1 MKNWSVAQL
10 NKEAAQSLAKDF
22 SLPPVAAMLLQIR
35 GVEQPEE
42 VMQFLGDDA
51 DFSDPFLMADMDK
64 AVGRI
69 ERAIEQF
76 EKICVYGDYDADGV
90 TSTALLYSY
99 LEGRGADVSYYI
111 PSRESEGYGMNM
123 AAVEKMHE
131 QGVQLIITVDN
142 GISAVNEIAYANT
155 LGIDTVV
162 TDHHKP
168 PEALPDACALLDPHR
183 LDCESPCK
191 ELCGVGVAFK
201 LVMALED
208 GDLDVD
214 ELLFQ
219 YADLAALGTI
229 GDVVPLTG
237 ENRIFVKHGLSL
249 LRDSSREGICAM
261 LEEAAIIPSKLSAG
275 KVAFTLVPRINAC
288 GRLALS
294 QKSVQLL
301 LTNDSERARETAREL
316 GRDNAERQQ
325 IERDILKI
333 IEEEMTRSPAVRR
346 DRVIVVDGEGWHP
359 GVIGI
364 VAARIKELYGKPA
377 LVLSRDGD
385 IAKGSGRSIKGF
397 SLIDAIAA
405 CSEYLTY
412 FGGHPMAAGLT
423 MPSNQIGAFRQA
435 INEYAKNQ
443 GEMPQPTL
451 DIDLKLNPAFL
462 SADIV
467 SQTGLL
473 EPYGAGNPS
482 PLFGLYNMVLKAVKP
497 VGANKHLRL
506 TFSRG
511 ETSVTAMRFSC
522 TPEEFPYKPGDV
534 LDLAVTTDLN
544 EYNGTVSL
552 SVIIRDM
559 KLSTADNGKMI
570 ADGCLFEALIRGES
584 LTQQQREYIRPV
596 REEFAYVYRFLKTV
610 QTWGYG
616 LDVLCCRLQSE
627 SIHYGKLLVVL
638 TAMREL
644 SLIEFEEGAD
654 TACHISVLPAGGKV
668 DLSAAPIIMR
678 IDEMQ

>member
-10 NKEAAQSLAKDF
+10 NKEAAQSLAKEF
-22 SLPPVAAMLLQIR
+22 SLPPVTAMLLQIR
-35 GVEQPEE
+35 GMEQPEE

-51 DFSDPFLMADMDK
+51 EFSDPFLMADMEK
-64 AVGRI
+64 AVERI

-131 QGVQLIITVDN
+131 QDVQLIITVDN
-142 GISAVNEIAYANT
+142 GISAVNEIAYAKS

-168 PEALPDACALLDPHR
+168 PENLPDCCALVDPHR
-183 LDCESPCK
+183 IDCESPCK

-201 LVMALED
+201 LIMALED
-208 GDLDVD
+208 DELDVD
-214 ELLFQ
+214 ELLYQ

-229 GDVVPLTG
+229 GDIVPLTG
-237 ENRIFVKHGLSL
+237 ENRIFVKCGLSL
-249 LRDSSREGICAM
+249 LRDSNREGIRAM
-261 LEEAAIIPSKLSAG
+261 LEEASITPSKLTAG
-275 KVAFTLVPRINAC
+275 RVAFTLVPRINAC
-288 GRLALS
+288 GRLASS

-301 LTNDSERARETAREL
+301 LTNDREQAQEGAHKL
-316 GRDNAERQQ
+316 GIDNAQRQQ
-325 IERDILKI
+325 IERDILKT
-333 IEEEMTRSPAVRR
+333 IEEKITQNHAIRR
-346 DRVIVVDGEGWHP
+346 DRVIVVDGEGLNP

-385 IAKGSGRSIKGF
+385 TTKGSGRSIKGF
-397 SLIDAIAA
+397 SLIDAVAA
-405 CSEYLTY
+405 CAQHLTY

-423 MPSNQIGAFRQA
+423 MPSDQIEAFRLA
-435 INEYAKNQ
+435 INDYAKNL
-443 GEMPQPTL
+443 GAMPQPVL

-462 SADIV
+462 STDIV
-467 SQTGLL
+467 NQTELL
-473 EPYGAGNPS
+473 EPYGAGNPA
-482 PLFGLYNMVLKAVKP
+482 PLFGLYNMVLKAIKP

-511 ETSVTAMRFSC
+511 DTSVTAMRFSC
-522 TPEEFPYKPGDV
+522 TPEEFPYRPGDV

-544 EYNGTVSL
+544 EYNGTASL
-552 SVIIRDM
+552 SVIIRDI
-559 KLSTADNGKMI
+559 KLSVADNGKMI
-570 ADGCLFEALIRGES
+570 EDSRLFESLMRGES
-584 LTQQQREYIRPV
+584 LTKQQREYIRPV
-596 REEFAYVYRFLKTV
+596 REEFAYVYRFLKTA
-610 QTWGYG
+610 QDWDYG
-616 LDVLCCRLQSE
+616 LDVLCCRLQRE

-644 SLIEFEEGAD
+644 TLIDFEEGAD
-654 TACHISVLPAGGKV
+654 TACHIRVLPASGRV
-668 DLSAAPIIMR
+668 DLSAAPVIKH